1 MSGPLKGIKVVDLSR
16 VLAGPSLTQI
26 FADMGAEII
35 KVERPGRGDDTRAW
49 GPPWL
54 KDTQGND
61 TREAGYYL
69 SANRGKHSLTVDISK
84 PEGADIVRELAAQ
97 ADFFVENFKVGGLAK
112 MGLDYASLKKINTKI
127 IYLSI
132 TGFGQNGPDAAL
144 PGYDYLIQARSGLMS
159 ITGPEDGAPG
169 AGPVRAGVAT
179 SDLQTGLMGAVGL
192 LAALHHRH
200 QTGEGQYIDL
210 ALLDTQIAGLANQ
223 GFNHL
228 MSGRIPVRTGSWHPS
243 LAPYQP
249 FETAD
254 DAIIIAVGNDTQ
266 FADMCRVIGDPD
278 MAGDER
284 FSTNPMRNKNRAV
297 MAELINQRTRQKPAA
312 HWLQGFTS
320 NNVPASPI
328 NNIQQ
333 AFEDPQVKAR
343 GMRIDVDHPVAG
355 TMPGMG
361 TPLKFSQTPI
371 EYGKSAP
378 MLGEDTD
385 DVLSRVLG
393 KSAQEIATLRENG
406 IV

>member
-112 MGLDYASLKKINTKI
+112 MGLDYASLKKINPKI